1 MKRVLALCLLLLCLS
16 SCASLLEREY
26 TVSEPHMEN
35 PPPQTDAAY
44 RVETYPALRS
54 ALLSYVEEG
63 MEEGLLRFPTTY
75 PGNLSVDLEKARR
88 QLLEEDPLGNYAV
101 ADVSFHTSKII
112 AYYEVELT
120 FTYKVDKAT
129 LGSLPRVGS
138 QKELSELLGE
148 ALESGREQVE
158 VYLTGY
164 PQEDALFFE
173 GALDLALE
181 ARAGGAPN
189 ADALETEPPAQPSA
203 GAEPLPRPVLA
214 VELYPGTG
222 GERRVAVLALTYPPP
237 EEISA
242 DGEEEAHE

>member
-1 MKRVLALCLLLLCLS
+1 MRRILALGLCLALLS

-26 TVSEPHMEN
+26 TVAEPHVEN
-35 PPPQTDAAY
+35 PPQADAAY

-75 PGNLSVDLEKARR
+75 PGNLTVDLEKARR
-88 QLLEEDPLGNYAV
+88 QLLEEDPLGNYAL

-120 FTYKVDKAT
+120 FTYQIDRAT
-129 LGSLPRVGS
+129 LASLPHVES

-148 ALESGREQVE
+148 ALEDEREQVE
-158 VYLTGY
+158 VYLTSY
-164 PQEDALFFE
+164 PQEDPQFFE

-181 ARAGGAPN
+181 AQAGPAP
-189 ADALETEPPAQPSA
+189 ATDVPETEAPAEPSA
-203 GAEPLPRPVLA
+203 APESPPRPELA
-214 VELYPGTG
+214 VELYPATG
-222 GERRVAVLALTYPPP
+222 GERRVAVLELSYPLP
-237 EEISA
+237 EEIPT